1 MVVNFQIFDAVF
13 FRLVCRFGIL
23 AASFITRDR
32 WLRGVAGPLLGPG
45 TAFAPRGFAQ
55 DNHLP

>member
-1 MVVNFQIFDAVF
+1 MVVNFQIFNADF
-13 FRLVCRFGIL
+13 FCLVCRFGISK
-23 AASFITRDR
+23 ASFITRDR

-45 TAFAPRGFAQ
+45 TAFASRGFAQ